1 MAHAL
6 TSSVILL
13 GEMSSNVQA
22 TLQNFFGFTLRGA
35 AQMMTSQ
42 CHVGETKGVAVAAG
56 RRREAPGFARNCWR
70 GPLPGPR
77 STGPVRPGRV
87 RGSTAFLAHGFRMA
101 RDVLVTETQTQ
112 DVSLWAASERAVLI
126 AKGRLRRARRGRRS
140 CEPLILSL
148 GELNCRLDS
157 ELRTCCRR
165 QGSATTWE

>member
-1 MAHAL
+1 MSRRGDEGRCSGHGEAEGSPRLHPE
-6 TSSVILL
+6 LL
-13 GEMSSNVQA
+13 EGSPPWPP
-22 TLQNFFGFTLRGA
+22 
-35 AQMMTSQ
+35 
-42 CHVGETKGVAVAAG
+42 KY
-56 RRREAPGFARNCWR
+56 
-70 GPLPGPR
+70 R
-77 STGPVRPGRV
+77 SRVRPGRV

-126 AKGRLRRARRGRRS
+126 AKGRLRRARSGRRS
-140 CEPLILSL
+140 CELLILSL